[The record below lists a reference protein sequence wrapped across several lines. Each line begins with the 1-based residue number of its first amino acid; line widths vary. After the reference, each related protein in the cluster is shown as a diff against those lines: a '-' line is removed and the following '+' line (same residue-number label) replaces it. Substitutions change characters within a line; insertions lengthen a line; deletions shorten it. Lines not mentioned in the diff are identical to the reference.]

1 MLKQVIIKVRS
12 SEREDKV
19 NLMVRLILLTIRTRK
34 CLIPGIIANALGP
47 PKGALIAQTL
57 HKVRSINK
65 LTKLRPQSK
74 RITKERPKGC
84 VGTQNIKALALT
96 LSIASGD

>member
-1 MLKQVIIKVRS
+1 M
-12 SEREDKV
+12 
-19 NLMVRLILLTIRTRK
+19 
-34 CLIPGIIANALGP
+34 
-47 PKGALIAQTL
+47 
-57 HKVRSINK
+57 RSINK